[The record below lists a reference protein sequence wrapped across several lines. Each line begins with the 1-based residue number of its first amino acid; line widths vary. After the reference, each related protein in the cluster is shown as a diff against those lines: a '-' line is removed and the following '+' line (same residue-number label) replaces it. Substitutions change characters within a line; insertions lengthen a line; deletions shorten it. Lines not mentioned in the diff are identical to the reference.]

1 MTKIG
6 VFDSGVGG
14 LSVLTEIRRL
24 LPETDLTYLADRA
37 NAPYG
42 QRSLQ
47 EVRELAE
54 ACTDHL
60 LGMGME
66 LIVVACNTASA
77 AALHHLRALHPE
89 VPFVGMEP
97 ALKPAAALTRNMVI
111 GILATTATFQ
121 GELFASLVG
130 RFADGVTLVNQACPG
145 WAELVEAG
153 VLTGKRAESTIAR
166 YLDPVLGAGA
176 DTLVLGCTHYPFLH
190 HLIAARGG
198 SHVAI
203 VDPSP
208 AVARQVA
215 VVTSKLRGEEGRRRL
230 RLLTTGD
237 QAETETLVRNLTG
250 IHESV
255 TALTLAKE

>member
-1 MTKIG
+1 MTNIG

-24 LPETDLTYLADRA
+24 LPETDLTYLADRG

-42 QRSLQ
+42 QRSLE
-47 EVRELAE
+47 EVRRLAE
-54 ACTDHL
+54 VCTEHL
-60 LGMGME
+60 LGLE
-66 LIVVACNTASA
+66 VDLIVVACNTASA
-77 AALHHLRALHPE
+77 AALHHLRARHPE

-97 ALKPAAALTRNMVI
+97 ALKPAAALTRNKVI

-121 GELFASLVG
+121 GELFASLMG
-130 RFADGVTLVNQACPG
+130 RFADGLTLINQACPG

-153 VLTGKRAESTIAR
+153 VVTGRTAESAIAR
-166 YLDPVLGAGA
+166 YLDPVLTAGA
-176 DTLVLGCTHYPFLH
+176 DTLVLGCTHYPFLR
-190 HLIAARGG
+190 HLISARGG

-203 VDPSP
+203 VDPSQ

-215 VVTSKLRGEEGRRRL
+215 AVCRELRGHEGGGRL
-230 RLLTTGD
+230 RLLTSGD
-237 QAETETLVRNLTG
+237 PADTETLVRALTG
-250 IHESV
+250 IHEAV

>member
-24 LPETDLTYLADRA
+24 LPKADLTYLADRA

-42 QRSLQ
+42 ERSLQ

-54 ACTDHL
+54 ACTDRL
-60 LGMGME
+60 LGLGAE

-77 AALHHLRALHPE
+77 AALHHLRDLHPE

-97 ALKPAAALTRNMVI
+97 AIKPAAALTRNKVI

-121 GELFASLVG
+121 GELFASLVD
-130 RFADGVTLVNQACPG
+130 RLPDGFTLINQACPG

-153 VLTGKRAESTIAR
+153 VVTGYGAESTIAR
-166 YLDPVLGAGA
+166 FLDPVLSAGA
-176 DTLVLGCTHYPFLH
+176 DTLVLGCTHYPFLRD
-190 HLIAARGG
+190 LIAARGG

-208 AVARQVA
+208 AVARQVS
-215 VVTSKLRGEEGRRRL
+215 VVCSKLRGHAGSGRL
-230 RLLTTGD
+230 RLFTTGD
-237 QAETETLVRNLTG
+237 PADTGVLVKSLAG
-250 IHESV
+250 IHRSV